1 MLCALHVNNK
11 LVIFLLD
18 GLFNLVKLLF
28 SASLSFGFVEG
39 LDILCSE
46 IQSLTFLVSPRKHTW
61 YHAHDFA

>member
-28 SASLSFGFVEG
+28 SASLSFGFVVG
-39 LDILCSE
+39 
-46 IQSLTFLVSPRKHTW
+46 
-61 YHAHDFA
+61 